1 MSKKALLIP
10 VILIVLALAVVA
22 VVLVLSLG
30 GDGNTDGNIDV
41 QEPAA
46 QTEVLPIRFAKAVL
60 TCNEAEIRACV
71 PDQLKDDFAARY
83 GANDVQFSNC
93 EVTIAGESV
102 LLRDGLE
109 YYSSMLNRD
118 YGIQATLESGCFYT
132 LDFTGEFRHN
142 TYSGTMNVMTVFFG
156 GVEYVVSVELDRID
170 DTFYEDN
177 FPAGDYYFDMH
188 GEE

>member
-30 GDGNTDGNIDV
+30 GGNTDNHD
-41 QEPAA
+41 P
-46 QTEVLPIRFAKAVL
+46 LPVRFAKAVL
-60 TCNEAEIRACV
+60 TCDEEEIRACV
-71 PDQLKDDFAARY
+71 PEELKDDFAARY
-83 GANDVQFSNC
+83 GANEVQFSNC
-93 EVTIAGESV
+93 QVTIAAESD

-109 YYSSMLNRD
+109 YYSSILNRN
-118 YGIQATLESGCFYT
+118 YGLRTNLDAGTFYT
-132 LDFTGEFRHN
+132 LDFTGEYRKN
-142 TYSGTMNVMTVFFG
+142 TYSGTMTVMTVSFG
-156 GVEYVVSVELDRID
+156 GAEYVVSVELDRID

>member
-22 VVLVLSLG
+22 TVLVLSLG
-30 GDGNTDGNIDV
+30 GNGNTDV
-41 QEPAA
+41 EEPPV
-46 QTEVLPIRFAKAVL
+46 QTEALPIRFAKAVL
-60 TCNEAEIRACV
+60 TCDEAEIRACV
-71 PDQLKDDFAARY
+71 PEQLKDDFAARY

-93 EVTIAGESV
+93 QVAIAGESA

-142 TYSGTMNVMTVFFG
+142 TYSGTMTVMTAAFD
-156 GVEYVVSVELDRID
+156 GVEYVVSVKLDRID